1 MCYGYS
7 KDFGRSYKKETDRRP
22 KARQETPVESPEPQ
36 VKPQVKPQ
44 AKAQDY
50 TFWAFPAWRRT
61 PKPHTPAAER
71 SKESV

>member
-22 KARQETPVESPEPQ
+22 EARQETPVESPE
-36 VKPQVKPQ
+36 PQVKPQ

>member
-7 KDFGRSYKKETDRRP
+7 KDFGRSYRKETDRRP
-22 KARQETPVESPEPQ
+22 EARQETPLESPEPR
-36 VKPQVKPQ
+36 VKPQ

-50 TFWAFPAWRRT
+50 TFWAFPAWRRS